1 MQGIQGCKLI
11 RYLNTFE
18 SESVAGVVEPLP
30 VATNVRSLAS
40 LGHLLLSV
48 DIALEGHSSE

>member
-48 DIALEGHSSE
+48 DIALDGHSSE